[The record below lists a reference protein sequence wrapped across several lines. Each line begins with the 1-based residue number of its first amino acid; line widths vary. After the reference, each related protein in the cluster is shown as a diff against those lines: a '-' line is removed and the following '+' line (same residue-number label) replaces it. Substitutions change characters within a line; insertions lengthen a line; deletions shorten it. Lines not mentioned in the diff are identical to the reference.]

1 MKKPLILLTIIL
13 ALLSAVSC
21 QPVSRNSQRATATAY
36 AVAYMNTAMQAAES
50 GAMALCNIDFNAG
63 GEQYIENICGVSTQ
77 AGCAFFTSQIAAAW
91 SDLARSYSS
100 ERLECKAGTSRFL
113 EEGRQFGMLVQYW
126 QINLLGTAGWP
137 SNAKSREY
145 WVQVAE
151 ENGLWKLNRV
161 LTTDEVDF
169 YTAIEGMAS
178 VEQ

>member
-1 MKKPLILLTIIL
+1 MKKTFVLTFTIITMIFT
-13 ALLSAVSC
+13 VSC

-36 AVAYMNTAMQAAES
+36 AVAYMNTAMQAAET
-50 GAMALCNIDFNAG
+50 GALALCNIDFAEG
-63 GEQYIENICGVSTQ
+63 GEQYVENVCEVSTQ
-77 AGCAFFTSQIAAAW
+77 AGCTFFTSQIAAAW
-91 SDLARSYSS
+91 NDLARSYSS
-100 ERLECKAGTSRFL
+100 ERMECKAATSRFV

-137 SNAKSREY
+137 SNAKNREY

-178 VEQ
+178 VE

>member
-1 MKKPLILLTIIL
+1 MKKTFAVAFMII
-13 ALLSAVSC
+13 AVLFAASC

-36 AVAYMNTAMQAAES
+36 AVAYMNTAMQAAET
-50 GAMALCNIDFNAG
+50 GALALCNIDFKAG
-63 GEQYIENICGVSTQ
+63 GEKYVENVCEVSTQ
-77 AGCAFFTSQIAAAW
+77 AGCSFFTSQIAENW
-91 SDLARSYSS
+91 GDLARSYSA

-126 QINLLGTAGWP
+126 QVNLLGTAGWP
-137 SNAKSREY
+137 SNTNNREY

-169 YTAIEGMAS
+169 YNAIEGMAS
-178 VEQ
+178 AE